1 MAESIKERCNKRWL
15 ALKNERSSWVSQW
28 RDISEVLLPRSGRFL
43 VDANNKGDKG
53 YRHILDGT
61 GTRALRTL
69 AGGMMA
75 GLTSPARPWF
85 RLTTLDPELDED
97 YEVKAWMSKATEK
110 LQMVFNRSN
119 VYRSLHTAYEELGA
133 FGTSATIVLDD
144 FDRVIHCMPLTIG
157 EYCITSDARGRVNA
171 LYREFRLT
179 AEMMVAEFGY
189 ANCSTAVQQ
198 AIDQGNYDTWFHVVN
213 AIEPRNLRDPRKL
226 DNKNMAYRSV
236 YFEPQADG
244 DKLLRES
251 GFRQFPVLGAR
262 WLVTGGDIY
271 GTSPGM
277 EAVGGL
283 RSLQANQLA
292 ADRAVEYQ
300 SNPPIIV
307 PTDLKDDETDILP
320 GGITYAD
327 NVGQAQIIKPLFDGA
342 NFRTDTL
349 QLKIQ
354 DTRQLINEAFYKDI
368 FLMLTE
374 QGGNRMT
381 ATEVAERHEEKMLML
396 GPVLDRL
403 NTEMLDPLIALS
415 FSGFRQ
421 FPVLGARWLV
431 TGGDIYGTS
440 PGMEA
445 VGGLRSLQA
454 NQLAADRAV
463 EYQSNPPIIVPT
475 DLKDDETDILPGGI
489 TYADNVGQAQII
501 KPLFDGANFR
511 TDTLQLKIQDTRQLI
526 NEAFYKDIFLML
538 TEQGGNR
545 MTATEVAERH
555 EEKMLMLGPVLDRLN
570 TEMLDPLIALSFE
583 RLLRVGAL
591 PEVPEALQ
599 GVELNVEYT
608 SILAQS
614 QKAIT
619 TNAVDRFT
627 NNLGVLAGLKPELLD
642 KFDADYWA
650 DYYADA
656 LGIDPR
662 LIVPGKQ
669 VALIRQQRAQQQA
682 QQQQLANAEQASAA
696 VRNVGGLDKL
706 QSMAPNEIQGMFS
719 GY

>member
-43 VDANNKGDKG
+43 VDANNKGNKG

-179 AEMMVAEFGY
+179 AEMMAAEFGY
-189 ANCSTAVQQ
+189 ANCSTTVQQ
-198 AIDQGNYDTWFHVVN
+198 AIDQGDYDTWFHVVN

-251 GFRQFPVLGAR
+251 GFQ
-262 WLVTGGDIY
+262 
-271 GTSPGM
+271 
-277 EAVGGL
+277 
-283 RSLQANQLA
+283 
-292 ADRAVEYQ
+292 
-300 SNPPIIV
+300 
-307 PTDLKDDETDILP
+307 
-320 GGITYAD
+320 
-327 NVGQAQIIKPLFDGA
+327 
-342 NFRTDTL
+342 
-349 QLKIQ
+349 
-354 DTRQLINEAFYKDI
+354 
-368 FLMLTE
+368 
-374 QGGNRMT
+374 
-381 ATEVAERHEEKMLML
+381 
-396 GPVLDRL
+396 
-403 NTEMLDPLIALS
+403 
-415 FSGFRQ
+415 Q

>member
-1 MAESIKERCNKRWL
+1 MAESIKERCNKRWM
-15 ALKNERSSWVSQW
+15 ALKNERSSWIDQW

-43 VDANNKGDKG
+43 VDANNRGDKG

-85 RLTTLDPELDED
+85 RLTTLDPNLDED
-97 YEVKAWMSKATEK
+97 YDVKAWMSQATEK

-133 FGTSATIVLDD
+133 FGTSATIILDD
-144 FDRVIHCMPLTIG
+144 FERMIHCMPLTVG
-157 EYCITSDARGRVNA
+157 EYCIAASARGRVNA

-179 AEMMVAEFGY
+179 AEMMVGEFGY

-198 AIDQGNYDTWFHVVN
+198 AIDNGNYDAWFHVIN
-213 AIEPRNLRDPRKL
+213 AIEPRNLRDPNKL
-226 DNKNMAYRSV
+226 DAKNMPYRSV
-236 YFEPQADG
+236 YFEPGGDE

-251 GFRQFPVLGAR
+251 GFREFPVLGAR
-262 WLVTGGDIY
+262 WVVTGGDIY

-283 RSLQANQLA
+283 RSLQANQVA

-300 SNPPIIV
+300 ANPPIVV
-307 PTDLKDDETDILP
+307 PTDLKDNETDILP

-327 NVGQAQIIKPLFDGA
+327 NVGQAQVIRPIFDGA
-342 NFRTDTL
+342 NFRTDAL
-349 QLKIQ
+349 QARIQ

-403 NTEMLDPLIALS
+403 NTEMLDPLIS
-415 FSGFRQ
+415 
-421 FPVLGARWLV
+421 
-431 TGGDIYGTS
+431 
-440 PGMEA
+440 
-445 VGGLRSLQA
+445 
-454 NQLAADRAV
+454 
-463 EYQSNPPIIVPT
+463 
-475 DLKDDETDILPGGI
+475 
-489 TYADNVGQAQII
+489 
-501 KPLFDGANFR
+501 
-511 TDTLQLKIQDTRQLI
+511 
-526 NEAFYKDIFLML
+526 
-538 TEQGGNR
+538 
-545 MTATEVAERH
+545 
-555 EEKMLMLGPVLDRLN
+555 
-570 TEMLDPLIALSFE
+570 LSFE

-599 GVELNVEYT
+599 GIELNVEYT

-627 NNLGVLAGLKPELLD
+627 NNLGVIAGFKPEVLD

-656 LGIDPR
+656 LGVDPR

-669 VALIRQQRAQQQA
+669 VALVRQQRAEAQQAQAQAEQA
-682 QQQQLANAEQASAA
+682 QQQSEM
-696 VRNVGGLDKL
+696 VRNLGGIDKM
-706 QSMAPNEIQGMFS
+706 QSMQPNEIAGMFS